1 MNEVIRIGIVED
13 NPVLLQQLNQNLSS
27 FEEVT
32 VVFTASNG
40 EDALEKMEQCALLP
54 QLVLMDIE
62 MPVLNGIEATRIITT
77 ETDVKVL
84 MLTVFDTDEKIFEA
98 VKAGA
103 SGYLLKDSKP
113 FRIISAMEDVMQ
125 GGAAMSPSIASKA
138 LGLLRYNSQQ
148 AALPT
153 PDDYN
158 LSAREIELLELLI
171 QAHTYQQ
178 IADKMC
184 ISHGTVRKHVE
195 NIYDKLHIHSKI
207 EAVNKVN
214 AYKWFSKK

>member
-1 MNEVIRIGIVED
+1 MNEAIRIGIVED
-13 NPVLLQQLNQNLSS
+13 NPMLLEQLNQNLSS
-27 FEEVT
+27 FEEVR
-32 VVFTASNG
+32 VVFTARNG
-40 EDALEKMEQCALLP
+40 EDALEKMEQCDLLP

-62 MPVLNGIEATRIITT
+62 MPVLNGIETTRIITT

-148 AALPT
+148 AVLPT

-171 QAHTYQQ
+171 QAYTYQQ

-195 NIYDKLHIHSKI
+195 NIYDKLHIHSKV